1 MAEKVPAADVVM
13 VAGTVVTAV
22 PSNFIVIVEEEA
34 KLAPVT
40 VTVVPTGPCMGDRLI
55 VEVVTVNVAVAVS
68 AGTVP
73 MSLPDTTTAYGPDA
87 MDGTVNVHVN
97 VPVAEVVWAVQVWV
111 AGVTPLNVMV
121 PIVVRTENP
130 EPVTVTEVPARP

>member
-1 MAEKVPAADVVM
+1 MAVKAPKADVVT
-13 VAGTVVTAV
+13 VAGMVVTVA
-22 PSNFIVIVEEEA
+22 PLNFIVIVEEEA

>member
-1 MAEKVPAADVVM
+1 VAEKVPAADVVM

-22 PSNFIVIVEEEA
+22 PSNFIV
-34 KLAPVT
+34 
-40 VTVVPTGPCMGDRLI
+40 I

-97 VPVAEVVWAVQVWV
+97 VPVAEVVFVVQVWV

-130 EPVTVTEVPARP
+130 EPVTVTGVPAGP

>member
-1 MAEKVPAADVVM
+1 V
-13 VAGTVVTAV
+13 
-22 PSNFIVIVEEEA
+22 
-34 KLAPVT
+34 
-40 VTVVPTGPCMGDRLI
+40 GDREI
-55 VEVVTVNVAVAVS
+55 AGVVTVNVAEAAS
-68 AGTVP
+68 AGTNP

-97 VPVAEVVWAVQVWV
+97 VPVAEVVFVVQVWV

-130 EPVTVTEVPARP
+130 EPVTVTGVPAGP

>member
-1 MAEKVPAADVVM
+1 VAEKVPAADVVM